1 MPEYAYVTGGASG
14 LGAATARMLA
24 KRGIKVFIADR
35 DEENG
40 QKIAKEIGGEF
51 GKVDLANWISQVK
64 AFTQAVSA
72 FGRIDYVYGIGGIG
86 ERRWLPNNSAS
97 TSGHEFE
104 MPDLSVLD
112 IDLTGVLY
120 TSALAI
126 QQARRQ
132 DVGQNGFR
140 CKIGLIASVCGFYC
154 CPTLPIYT
162 AAKHGVVGF
171 VRSYGKYLPSEKI
184 TLNAITPNVIRT
196 NISTPAFYD
205 KLEAEGLL
213 TPIEGVVDA
222 FESLL
227 GDNPESGEC
236 FEIGPNYAKGQG
248 IVKPKF
254 VEFVDDE
261 SKRTFDVLEP
271 RGRPLQLPG

>member
-40 QKIAKEIGGEF
+40 QKIAQEIGGEF

-132 DVGQNGFR
+132 DVGPNGFR
-140 CKIGLIASVCGFYC
+140 CKSEYASL
-154 CPTLPIYT
+154 TL
-162 AAKHGVVGF
+162 H
-171 VRSYGKYLPSEKI
+171 
-184 TLNAITPNVIRT
+184 
-196 NISTPAFYD
+196 
-205 KLEAEGLL
+205 
-213 TPIEGVVDA
+213 
-222 FESLL
+222 
-227 GDNPESGEC
+227 
-236 FEIGPNYAKGQG
+236 
-248 IVKPKF
+248 
-254 VEFVDDE
+254 
-261 SKRTFDVLEP
+261 
-271 RGRPLQLPG
+271 PG